1 MILKCPHCF
10 NNVLISENKT
20 CPSCNKNVDDT
31 IGLNKDITS
40 VNIKHNQSL
49 PKICMLCGQLSEKV
63 HKVEFDK
70 EVPDSKAD
78 FIQILQLLGGSI
90 STMFSLKN
98 GKSKQVEIS
107 LELPFCKACYKLKNT
122 YGPKHVDF
130 ENYSVTY
137 IANKEFI
144 KKLKEM

>member
-10 NNVLISENKT
+10 NNVLVSENKT
-20 CPSCNKNVDDT
+20 CPACHKNVENT

-40 VNIKHNQSL
+40 VNIKHKQSL
-49 PKICMLCGQLSEKV
+49 PKICMLCGQLSDKV
-63 HKVEFDK
+63 HKVEFEKD
-70 EVPDSKAD
+70 VPDSTAD
-78 FIQILQLLGGSI
+78 FIQFFQLLGGSLLQI
-90 STMFSLKN
+90 FSLKN

-107 LELPFCKACYKLKNT
+107 LELPFCKACYKLKNKVS
-122 YGPKHVDF
+122 PKHVDF

-137 IANKEFI
+137 IANKIFI